1 MRDLLKLVTQVGQA
15 AAAAHRLEARG
26 AQEQRVQTSDRFIA
40 SRAVVPKSAEP
51 LA

>member
-15 AAAAHRLEARG
+15 AAAARRLEACG

-40 SRAVVPKSAEP
+40 SRALGPKSAEP